1 MTRKFAFEEAKT
13 FDYIEKE
20 SQKLYHLIKIKQID
34 EFWKKIEKNYNIKI
48 LSPEFKQLFIKM
60 VAYNPSER
68 PSFEDIMNSEW
79 MKEIN
84 YANEEYLNQ
93 LRDKMKSEMN

>member
-1 MTRKFAFEEAKT
+1 
-13 FDYIEKE
+13 
-20 SQKLYHLIKIKQID
+20 
-34 EFWKKIEKNYNIKI
+34 
-48 LSPEFKQLFIKM
+48 M

>member
-1 MTRKFAFEEAKT
+1 MNFG
-13 FDYIEKE
+13 
-20 SQKLYHLIKIKQID
+20 
-34 EFWKKIEKNYNIKI
+34 KKIEKNYNIKI

-68 PSFEDIMNSEW
+68 PTFEDIMNSEW